1 MTIDAD
7 DERVA
12 FVLEGSTFIQMM
24 IDDVGSNLTLQ
35 VSNKIKYLVHRPD
48 AQRPKKPAEN
58 TKHHKPYERR
68 LNG

>member
-48 AQRPKKPAEN
+48 AQRPKKPAEIQN
-58 TKHHKPYERR
+58 ITNHTSAD
-68 LNG
+68 